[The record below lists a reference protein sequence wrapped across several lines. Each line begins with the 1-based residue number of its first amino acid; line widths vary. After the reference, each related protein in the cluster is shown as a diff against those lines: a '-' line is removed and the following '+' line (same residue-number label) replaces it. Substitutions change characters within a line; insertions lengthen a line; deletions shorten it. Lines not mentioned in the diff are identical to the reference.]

1 MTMAMIKC
9 KECGSEISSKAE
21 ACPKCGAKRKKRS
34 GLGCLFVVILLFIV
48 FGAIINSVDTT
59 TTPASPQTSATSQH
73 SPSSATTQSPLP
85 TPEQPK
91 LLLLN
96 WTWHEEY
103 GYAIVEG
110 EVQNISQETLKN
122 VEAVAKF
129 YAADKKFI
137 TSDDS
142 LIAYNPILPGQTSP
156 FKVSTTHNPA
166 MKSASITFKEL
177 MGGAILFKKN
187 E

>member
-1 MTMAMIKC
+1 MAMIKC
-9 KECGSEISSKAE
+9 KECGAEISSKAD

-34 GLGCLFVVILLFIV
+34 GLGCLFLIILLFIV
-48 FGAIINSVDTT
+48 FGAIVSSVDTT
-59 TTPASPQTSATSQH
+59 TKPSPAQTSPTSQR
-73 SPSSATTQSPLP
+73 SPSTATPERALP

-110 EVQNISQETLKN
+110 EVKNISQETLKN

-129 YAADKKFI
+129 YTADKKFI

-166 MKSASITFKEL
+166 MNSASITFKEP